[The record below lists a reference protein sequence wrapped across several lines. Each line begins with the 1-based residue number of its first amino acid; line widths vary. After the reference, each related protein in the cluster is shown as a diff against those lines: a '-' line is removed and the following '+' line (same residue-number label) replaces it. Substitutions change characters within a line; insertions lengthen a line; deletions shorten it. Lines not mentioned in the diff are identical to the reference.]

1 LTDILENIASAISKL
16 DSSEHAKALV
26 VDALSQGAS
35 PTEIIEKGIRR
46 GLEIVG
52 DKYEANEY
60 FLSELLYAGS
70 LVSELFDLLKP
81 NMKNSQLEHKGVIVL
96 GTVKG
101 DIHDLGKNIFKMLAD
116 SSGFEVHDLGVDVE
130 PASFVNEAR
139 QSSPQVLALSALLT
153 TALVEMRNTLD
164 ELRAAGVKANL
175 RVLLGGNAVKKEFGA
190 EIGADAAAFDAV
202 EGLAICRGWT
212 KR

>member
-1 LTDILENIASAISKL
+1 MTDILDSIASAVGKL
-16 DSSEHAKALV
+16 DSSETSKALV
-26 VDALSQGAS
+26 TNALSQGLS
-35 PTEIIEKGIRR
+35 PTEITEKGIRR

-52 DKYEANEY
+52 EKYEANEY

-81 NMKNSQLEHKGVIVL
+81 SLKDSQLERKGTIVL

-130 PASFVNEAR
+130 PAIFINEAR
-139 QSSPQVLALSALLT
+139 QVHPQVLGLSALLT
-153 TALVEMRNTLD
+153 TALEEMRNTLD
-164 ELRAAGVKANL
+164 ELRAAGVKTNL

-190 EIGADAAAFDAV
+190 EIGADATALDAV
-202 EGLAICRGWT
+202 EGLEICKEWT
-212 KR
+212 KK

>member
-1 LTDILENIASAISKL
+1 MTDMLDSIASAIGKL
-16 DSSEHAKALV
+16 DSSESTKALV
-26 VDALSQGAS
+26 TNALSQGLS
-35 PTEIIEKGIRR
+35 PTEITEKGIRR

-52 DKYEANEY
+52 AKYEANEY

-81 NMKNSQLEHKGVIVL
+81 SMKNLQQERKGTIVL

-130 PASFVNEAR
+130 PTSFVNEIR
-139 QSSPQVLALSALLT
+139 QTHPQILGLSALLT
-153 TALVEMRNTLD
+153 TALEEMRNTLD
-164 ELRAAGVKANL
+164 ELRTVGVKTNL

-190 EIGADAAAFDAV
+190 EIGADATALDAV
-202 EGLAICRGWT
+202 EGLEICKEWT
-212 KR
+212 KK

>member
-1 LTDILENIASAISKL
+1 M

-52 DKYEANEY
+52 EKYEANEY

-81 NMKNSQLEHKGVIVL
+81 NMKNSQLERKGVIVL

-153 TALVEMRNTLD
+153 TALVEMKNTLD

-202 EGLAICRGWT
+202 EGLEICRGWT

>member
-1 LTDILENIASAISKL
+1 LTELLDSIASAIGKL
-16 DSSEHAKALV
+16 DSSESVKALV
-26 VDALSQGAS
+26 TNAISQDLS
-35 PTEIIEKGIRR
+35 PTEITEKGIRR

-52 DKYEANEY
+52 EKYEANEY

-70 LVSELFDLLKP
+70 LVGELFDLLKP
-81 NMKNSQLEHKGVIVL
+81 SMKNRQLERKGTIVL

-130 PASFVNEAR
+130 PTSFVNEIR
-139 QSSPQVLALSALLT
+139 QAHPQVLGLSALLT
-153 TALVEMRNTLD
+153 TALEEMRSTLD
-164 ELRAAGVKANL
+164 ELRAAGVKTNL

-190 EIGADAAAFDAV
+190 EIGADATALDAV
-202 EGLAICRGWT
+202 EGLEICKEWT
-212 KR
+212 KK